1 MASRTHSRTISPE
14 ESAELEELVYDLV
27 RERLLKAVGAGG
39 MWTLQFRASTDT
51 DSLFGETISEYIAR
65 DIADQIAAPVSVVDG
80 ADASVELVETLIE
93 NEIQTEDDDA
103 IATENVEW
111 IDTLVPTEAIAVIAT
126 PVEEVTVEFVEDDEH
141 DEHRMFKP
149 RKAA

>member
-1 MASRTHSRTISPE
+1 MESRKHSRTISPE
-14 ESAELEELVYDLV
+14 VSAELEELVFDLV

-65 DIADQIAAPVSVVDG
+65 DIANQIAVPAAEIESPDAPVEF
-80 ADASVELVETLIE
+80 AIE
-93 NEIQTEDDDA
+93 NT
-103 IATENVEW
+103 EW
-111 IDTLVPTEAIAVIAT
+111 IDVPV
-126 PVEEVTVEFVEDDEH
+126 PVEAGAEPVVEVTVEFVERDEH

>member
-1 MASRTHSRTISPE
+1 MESRTHSRTISPE
-14 ESAELEELVYDLV
+14 ESAELEELVFELV

-65 DIADQIAAPVSVVDG
+65 DIADQIAAPR
-80 ADASVELVETLIE
+80 AAVEL
-93 NEIQTEDDDA
+93 A
-103 IATENVEW
+103 
-111 IDTLVPTEAIAVIAT
+111 EASDEA
-126 PVEEVTVEFVEDDEH
+126 ELERVEDDVQASVDEEITVEAVDWSTAPAPAEADVVLVDEQH

>member
-1 MASRTHSRTISPE
+1 MESRTHSRTISPE

-65 DIADQIAAPVSVVDG
+65 DIANQLAAPVAAIDG
-80 ADASVELVETLIE
+80 ADAPIELVEADE
-93 NEIQTEDDDA
+93 E
-103 IATENVEW
+103 IATENTEW
-111 IDTLVPTEAIAVIAT
+111 IDTLVPTEATAVIET